1 MNSNKEI
8 EEVIKVFNEFKIM
21 IAIKKDN
28 MVYELL
34 LIPDI
39 LDLWFKGFGINE

>member
-21 IAIKKDN
+21 IEIKKDN

-39 LDLWFKGFGINE
+39 LDLWFKVFGINE